1 MHGIIASP
9 NHSTSFD
16 RIVALDLGKF
26 NSVACVYDPATRQH
40 VFKSI
45 GTSPQT
51 VHDLLGEHIGEDASR
66 VLVIFETCDAAGWV
80 HDVAAALGFSVVVA
94 NPCDEAWRWRK
105 VKRKTDRDDALK
117 LVRLALVGQ
126 LRTVHM
132 PSPQQRQKRR
142 LMRHRK
148 TLVERQTQ
156 SKNAVR
162 SIFSQQGLSHE
173 LPRGHKPWSKA
184 GVEQLL
190 STHARPLAECEVDDL
205 WRGRLHVELQL
216 LEALAKQIALVDR
229 KLEELGQADDR
240 VKLLRTVPG
249 VGPRLAEAVVAHLDD
264 PHRFKTARQVSA
276 YAGLVPKQLESG
288 TMKRVGRI
296 THQGPSLLRGLLVEV
311 AWMAYRYNAWAK
323 GVVEHVSRGM
333 KQRKKIAVVALARR
347 LLVRL
352 WAMLRDNT
360 PWRDPTT
367 RANNNDKGEDDAR
380 CAGGGCVVS
389 PPEDT
394 APVTALSSAAVAIG

>member
-1 MHGIIASP
+1 MHGSSSATVL
-9 NHSTSFD
+9 NHSTTFD
-16 RIVALDLGKF
+16 RIIALDLGKF
-26 NSVACVYDPATRQH
+26 NSVACVYDAATQQH
-40 VFKSI
+40 TFKTI
-45 GTSPQT
+45 ATSPQT
-51 VHDLLGEHIGEDASR
+51 VHDLLSEHAGEEASR
-66 VLVIFETCDAAGWV
+66 TLVIFETCDTSGWV
-80 HDVAAALGFSVVVA
+80 HDIASALGFAVAVA

-117 LVRLALVGQ
+117 LVRLSLVGQ

-142 LMRHRK
+142 LIHHRK
-148 TLVERQTQ
+148 SLVERQTQ
-156 SKNAVR
+156 SKNAIR

-173 LPRGHKPWSKA
+173 LPRGHKLWSQA
-184 GVEQLL
+184 GIEQLL
-190 STHARPLAECEVDDL
+190 STHARPLEQCAIDDL
-205 WRGRLHVELQL
+205 WRGRLHVELEL
-216 LEALAKQIALVDR
+216 LEALSRQIKRVDK
-229 KLEELGQADDR
+229 KLEELGRGDDR
-240 VKLLRTVPG
+240 VKLLQTVPG

-264 PHRFKTARQVSA
+264 PHRFRSARQVGA
-276 YAGLVPKQLESG
+276 YAGLVPKQFESG

-296 THQGPSLLRGLLVEV
+296 THHGPSLLRGLLVEV
-311 AWMAYRYNAWAK
+311 AWMAYRHNAWAR

-360 PWRDPTT
+360 AWRDPT
-367 RANNNDKGEDDAR
+367 AKGQDVRFA
-380 CAGGGCVVS
+380 AGGCGCS

-394 APVTALSSAAVAIG
+394 APVTALSSEAAAMG

>member
-1 MHGIIASP
+1 MHGTIQCRVD
-9 NHSTSFD
+9 STTFTK
-16 RIVALDLGKF
+16 ILAIDLGKF
-26 NSVACVYDPATRQH
+26 NSVACIYDVHAQQH

-45 GTSPQT
+45 SMSPRA
-51 VHDLLGEHIGEDASR
+51 VHDLLAEHAGEEPSR
-66 VLVIFETCDAAGWV
+66 VLVIFETCDTSGWV
-80 HDVAAALGFSVVVA
+80 HDVATALGLSVIVA

-117 LVRLALVGQ
+117 LVRLMLVGQ
-126 LRTVHM
+126 LRSVHM

-142 LMRHRK
+142 LIHHRK
-148 TLVERQTQ
+148 SLVERATQ
-156 SKNAVR
+156 SKNCIR

-173 LPRGHKPWSKA
+173 LPRGHKLWSKA
-184 GVEQLL
+184 GVEQML
-190 STHARPLAECEVDDL
+190 SVHARPLEQCQIDDL

-216 LEALAKQIALVDR
+216 LEAMSKQIALVDR
-229 KLEELGQADDR
+229 KLEELGRGDDR
-240 VKLLRTVPG
+240 VKLLQSVPG

-296 THQGPSLLRGLLVEV
+296 THNGPSLLRGLLVEV
-311 AWMAYRYNAWAK
+311 AWMAYRYNAWARNFMQR
-323 GVVEHVSRGM
+323 VSRGM
-333 KQRKKIAVVALARR
+333 PQRRKIAVVALARK

-360 PWRDPTT
+360 PWRDPC
-367 RANNNDKGEDDAR
+367 G
-380 CAGGGCVVS
+380 AGVSAGAGALS

-394 APVTALSSAAVAIG
+394 APNVALSSVAVAMG